1 MPGCGGGAVLGRRI
15 TRLAGRWSRRLL
27 VVVLLVVTTLVVG
40 FAVQARW
47 RLPDLQPWHRTVL
60 DGEFRADAADGLD
73 FAGYRALEE
82 RLFAGLGSFLADP
95 ANADHHLLGRYTPGS
110 LPNRPALESP
120 YNRSYELVPEQVR
133 GSALLLHGLSDS
145 PYSMRAL
152 AELLQ
157 QAGFHVVVLRHPGH
171 GTLPSALLDVTW
183 QDWAAATR
191 LAVRHAAAQARP
203 GQPFYLAGY
212 STGGALALL
221 YALEAADDPA
231 LPRPARLVLLSPAIG
246 LTPFAPLTRVVS
258 LLSFLPYFE
267 KAKWL
272 DVLPEYDPYKYNS
285 FPVNAANQIYGLTQ
299 RLQAALRS
307 AGERGRLADL
317 PPVLAFQSL
326 VDATVAAAD
335 LVDRVFEELP
345 AGGHELV
352 VFDINRHALLQS
364 LIAEGPRKA
373 FDREVEVPALSF
385 DLTVVANRSAES
397 ADVAAWQ
404 RPAGGTDTTPIELGL
419 RWPRDVVSLSHVA
432 LPFPPDDPVYG
443 LAPRESGEVRF
454 TLGETA
460 MRGEAGVTV
469 VPLGSLARLRSNPFF
484 AVVRSKLEAAIAKDT
499 GG

>member
-1 MPGCGGGAVLGRRI
+1 MGLRDLLLFDLLFFIGATLPVGLYYIIAQKEVNEPYLRKIICLPFLMAFGIGLCVNNGKAVLEALIGHKTPFLRTPKFQIETAKDTWRHKKYRGYARTITTVVELALAVNFVFAILFALQFDVYASIPFLLLFCGG
-15 TRLAGRWSRRLL
+15 
-27 VVVLLVVTTLVVG
+27 
-40 FAVQARW
+40 F
-47 RLPDLQPWHRTVL
+47 
-60 DGEFRADAADGLD
+60 
-73 FAGYRALEE
+73 
-82 RLFAGLGSFLADP
+82 
-95 ANADHHLLGRYTPGS
+95 
-110 LPNRPALESP
+110 
-120 YNRSYELVPEQVR
+120 
-133 GSALLLHGLSDS
+133 
-145 PYSMRAL
+145 
-152 AELLQ
+152 
-157 QAGFHVVVLRHPGH
+157 
-171 GTLPSALLDVTW
+171 
-183 QDWAAATR
+183 
-191 LAVRHAAAQARP
+191 
-203 GQPFYLAGY
+203 FY
-212 STGGALALL
+212 
-221 YALEAADDPA
+221 
-231 LPRPARLVLLSPAIG
+231 
-246 LTPFAPLTRVVS
+246 VS

-432 LPFPPDDPVYG
+432 VPFPPDDPVYG